1 MSVYLHS
8 VVSFQFSSLVVVFFC
23 CNKLRKTCRLQ
34 LATLFNKITK
44 KFATIYNLKALI
56 KKVKKMLFGRRWQR
70 KGGENMQNTRKVGW
84 NFKKIWEKIAKK
96 WWNGRGNRGVLLSKS
111 SQLKFSTLWVT
122 VLSLCTSS
130 LEKKR
135 ISIIGRWPLA
145 VLRKLTQLPEVK
157 NIDCC

>member
-84 NFKKIWEKIAKK
+84 NFKKIWEKFAKK
-96 WWNGRGNRGVLLSKS
+96 WWNGRGNRGVLLRKS
-111 SQLKFSTLWVT
+111 SQLKFSILWIT
-122 VLSLCTSS
+122 VLSLHPLRRKGFRS
-130 LEKKR
+130 
-135 ISIIGRWPLA
+135 LA
-145 VLRKLTQLPEVK
+145 VGHWLS
-157 NIDCC
+157 